1 MNGKEMIQNLFSSQS
16 MDVLREKYPTPPV
29 IYNGSIDKFYFDY
42 LQKMMHQY
50 CKMLNEKGLTI
61 KKNVLNQTENI
72 IDFSRIVK
80 TNRSTAL
87 NPFPYNIDSK
97 KQAEIFT
104 ELEWYIILP
113 LFDTGIYILDD
124 NNYLRYQI
132 SKIDYGQKSV
142 LIQIQHF
149 TKFLNE
155 WANQTRITVCY
166 SFTKIPSDK
175 KHHDAEFCIRDVF
188 SDYVSPQDMFT
199 RFINSEYL
207 AWTPK
212 EKNMYLTFMAPI
224 LNDIENM
231 KSVTNFSDTNYE
243 LSLDTSDTPKIIKVI
258 IGTFMSMCIRA
269 NVEAYLS
276 KTKPGMK
283 TGNHPDIMISDNPNK
298 RYTRYLGGITVTTDT
313 EEIEPLSRTKKTINY
328 QQLCW
333 TTRATTRKLKSG
345 KTVHVKSSVHYR
357 KALRE
362 KYPDAK
368 PQPAEIKLK
377 SDKNH
382 TNKGDNSNE
391 NLG

>member
-1 MNGKEMIQNLFSSQS
+1 MNGKEMIQNLFSSKS
-16 MDVLREKYPTPPV
+16 MNVLREKYPTPPI
-29 IYNGSIDKFYFDY
+29 IYNGSIDEFYFDY
-42 LQKMMHQY
+42 LQRMVHQY
-50 CKMLNEKGLTI
+50 CKMLSEKGLTI

-72 IDFSRIVK
+72 IDFSAIIK

-87 NPFPYNIDSK
+87 NPFPYNTSK
-97 KQAEIFT
+97 EKQAEIFK

-113 LFDTGIYILDD
+113 LFDTGVYVLDND
-124 NNYLRYQI
+124 NYLRYQI
-132 SKIDYGQKSV
+132 SKIDYNQKSI
-142 LIQIQHF
+142 LIQIEHF

-155 WANQTRITVCY
+155 WTNQTRITVCY
-166 SFTKIPSDK
+166 SFATVPPNE
-175 KHHDAEFCIRDVF
+175 KHHDTELCIQDVF
-188 SDYVSPQDMFT
+188 SDYVSPQDIFT
-199 RFINSEYL
+199 RFINSEHL

-224 LNDIENM
+224 LTDIEDM
-231 KSVTNFSDTNYE
+231 KGITHFSDANYE
-243 LSLDTSDTPKIIKVI
+243 LNLDTSDAPKIIKVI

-269 NVEAYLS
+269 NVEAYLA
-276 KTKPGMK
+276 KTETGVK

-328 QQLCW
+328 QQPCW

-368 PQPAEIKLK
+368 PQPAELKIKG
-377 SDKNH
+377 DENH
-382 TNKGDNSNE
+382 INKGDDSNK

>member
-1 MNGKEMIQNLFSSQS
+1 MNGKEMIQKLFSSKS
-16 MDVLREKYPTPPV
+16 MNVLREKYPTPPV

-42 LQKMMHQY
+42 LQRLIHQY

-72 IDFSRIVK
+72 IDFSAIMK

-87 NPFPYNIDSK
+87 NPFPYNISRE
-97 KQAEIFT
+97 KQAEIFR

-113 LFDTGIYILDD
+113 LFDTGVYVLDND
-124 NNYLRYQI
+124 NYLRYQI
-132 SKIDYGQKSV
+132 LKIDYNQKSV

-155 WANQTRITVCY
+155 WTNQTQITVCY
-166 SFTKIPSDK
+166 SFATVPPDE
-175 KHHDAEFCIRDVF
+175 KHHDTELCIRDIF
-188 SDYVSPQDMFT
+188 SDYVSPQDIFT
-199 RFINSEYL
+199 RFINSEHL

-224 LNDIENM
+224 LTDIEDM
-231 KSVTNFSDTNYE
+231 KSTTHFSDVNYE
-243 LSLDTSDTPKIIKVI
+243 LNLDTSGAPKIVKVI

-276 KTKPGMK
+276 KTEPGVK
-283 TGNHPDIMISDNPNK
+283 TGNHPDITISDNSNK

-328 QQLCW
+328 QQPCW

-368 PQPAEIKLK
+368 PQPAELKIK
-377 SDKNH
+377 SGENH
-382 TNKGDNSNE
+382 MNKGDDSNKNS
-391 NLG
+391 G

>member
-1 MNGKEMIQNLFSSQS
+1 MNGKEMIQNLFSSKS
-16 MDVLREKYPTPPV
+16 MNVLREKYPTPPV

-42 LQKMMHQY
+42 LQRLIHQY

-61 KKNVLNQTENI
+61 KKNILNQTENI
-72 IDFSRIVK
+72 IDFSAIMK

-87 NPFPYNIDSK
+87 NPFPYNISRE
-97 KQAEIFT
+97 KQAEIFR

-113 LFDTGIYILDD
+113 VFNTGVYVLDND
-124 NNYLRYQI
+124 NYLRYQI
-132 SKIDYGQKSV
+132 LKIDYNQKSV

-155 WANQTRITVCY
+155 WTNQTRITVCY
-166 SFTKIPSDK
+166 SFATVPPDE
-175 KHHDAEFCIRDVF
+175 KHHDTELCIRDIF
-188 SDYVSPQDMFT
+188 SDYVSPQDIFT
-199 RFINSEYL
+199 RFINSEHL

-212 EKNMYLTFMAPI
+212 EKNMYLTFMTPI
-224 LNDIENM
+224 LTNIEDM
-231 KSVTNFSDTNYE
+231 KDTTHFSDVNYE
-243 LSLDTSDTPKIIKVI
+243 LNLDTSDTPKIVKVI

-276 KTKPGMK
+276 KTEPGIK
-283 TGNHPDIMISDNPNK
+283 TGNHPDITISNNSNK

-328 QQLCW
+328 QQPCW

-368 PQPAEIKLK
+368 PQPAELKIK
-377 SDKNH
+377 SGENH
-382 TNKGDNSNE
+382 MNKGDDSNKNS
-391 NLG
+391 G

>member
-1 MNGKEMIQNLFSSQS
+1 MNGKEMIQNLFSSKS
-16 MDVLREKYPTPPV
+16 MDVLREKYPTPPI

-42 LQKMMHQY
+42 LQRMMHQY

-72 IDFSRIVK
+72 IDFSAIMK

-87 NPFPYNIDSK
+87 NPFPYNTSK
-97 KQAEIFT
+97 EKQTEIFK

-113 LFDTGIYILDD
+113 LFDTGVYVLNND
-124 NNYLRYQI
+124 NYLRYQI
-132 SKIDYGQKSV
+132 SKIDYNQKSI

-155 WANQTRITVCY
+155 WTNQARITVCY
-166 SFTKIPSDK
+166 SFATVPPDE
-175 KHHDAEFCIRDVF
+175 KHHDTELCIRDVF
-188 SDYVSPQDMFT
+188 SDYVSPQDIFT
-199 RFINSEYL
+199 RFVNSEYL

-224 LNDIENM
+224 LTDIEDM
-231 KSVTNFSDTNYE
+231 KSITHFSDTNYE
-243 LSLDTSDTPKIIKVI
+243 LNLDTSDAPKIIKVI

-276 KTKPGMK
+276 KTEPGIK

-328 QQLCW
+328 QQPCW

-368 PQPAEIKLK
+368 PQPAELKIKGGE
-377 SDKNH
+377 SH
-382 TNKGDNSNE
+382 INKGDDSNK
-391 NLG
+391 NLD

>member
-1 MNGKEMIQNLFSSQS
+1 MNGKEMIQNLFSSKS
-16 MDVLREKYPTPPV
+16 MNVLREKYPTPPI

-42 LQKMMHQY
+42 LQRMMHQY

-61 KKNVLNQTENI
+61 KKNTLNQTENI
-72 IDFSRIVK
+72 IDFSAIMK

-87 NPFPYNIDSK
+87 NPFPYNTNRE
-97 KQAEIFT
+97 KQAEIFK
-104 ELEWYIILP
+104 ELDWYIILP
-113 LFDTGIYILDD
+113 LFDTGVYVLNND
-124 NNYLRYQI
+124 NYLRYQI
-132 SKIDYGQKSV
+132 SKIDYNQKSI

-155 WANQTRITVCY
+155 WTNQTRITVCY
-166 SFTKIPSDK
+166 SFTTVSPDE
-175 KHHDAEFCIRDVF
+175 KHHDTELCIRDVF
-188 SDYVSPQDMFT
+188 SDYVSPQDIFT
-199 RFINSEYL
+199 RFINSEHL

-224 LNDIENM
+224 LTDIEDM
-231 KSVTNFSDTNYE
+231 KSITHFSDLNYE
-243 LSLDTSDTPKIIKVI
+243 LNLDTSDAPKIVKVI

-276 KTKPGMK
+276 KTEPGVK

-328 QQLCW
+328 QQPCW

-368 PQPAEIKLK
+368 PQPAELKIKGGE
-377 SDKNH
+377 NH
-382 TNKGDNSNE
+382 INKGDDSNK
-391 NLG
+391 NPG